1 MNKLKT
7 NEQTQKNE
15 YGYVNQ
21 KGNRWFIKVDGT
33 IHLNS
38 GFKSLDQ
45 FEEWIK
51 EEFRKQD
58 VEWRMGYTWQYKKNL
73 KVFEL
78 ANKLGKTLTRW

>member
-21 KGNRWFIKVDGT
+21 KGNRWFIRVDAT
-33 IHLNS
+33 THLNS

-45 FEEWIK
+45 FEIWLK
-51 EEFRKQD
+51 EEFKKRGIGFK
-58 VEWRMGYTWQYKKNL
+58 GNYTWRYSDCDKL
-73 KVFEL
+73 FEL
-78 ANKLGKTLTRW
+78 VSKIGSISLR